1 MPQNEP
7 SILRVEGKDDTH
19 AIVHLLLRHGVDC
32 KNIPVSIKHAHG
44 NGDES
49 SGGADPLL
57 AGMRTDVMASTG
69 RSVGFVLDADEV
81 PGDRWNAVCG
91 RLKPV
96 GLTLPDE
103 IPPEGFVGDA
113 GLVQARVGVWLM
125 PDNRRSGALEEF
137 LRDLVESDDPLLP
150 LADTSTQHAK
160 EQGALFPDSDR
171 RKAILHA
178 WLAWQERP
186 GVPYGIAIQ
195 AKYFGH
201 DSAAALAFVE
211 WFRRVFYRE

>member
-1 MPQNEP
+1 MLRRRPDRNSRRPRDRAPLTVPQNEP
-7 SILRVEGKDDTH
+7 SILRVEGTDDTH

-49 SGGADPLL
+49 SGGVEPLL
-57 AGMRTDVMASTG
+57 AGMETDVMASTG

-137 LRDLVESDDPLLP
+137 LRDLVESKDPLLP
-150 LADTSTQHAK
+150 LADTSTRHAK
-160 EQGALFPDSDR
+160 ERGARFPDSDR
-171 RKAILHA
+171 HKAVLHA

-186 GVPYGIAIQ
+186 GVP
-195 AKYFGH
+195 
-201 DSAAALAFVE
+201 
-211 WFRRVFYRE
+211 

>member
-32 KNIPVSIKHAHG
+32 ESIPVCIKHAHG
-44 NGDES
+44 DEP
-49 SGGADPLL
+49 SGGADRLL
-57 AGMRTDVMASTG
+57 AGMETDVKASTG
-69 RSVGFVLDADEV
+69 RSIGFVLDADEV
-81 PGDRWNAVCG
+81 PGDRWNAVSG

-125 PDNRRSGALEEF
+125 PDNQRSGALEEF
-137 LRDLVESDDPLLP
+137 LRDLIAIQDPLLP
-150 LADTSTQHAK
+150 IAKKSTSHAK
-160 EQGALFPDSDR
+160 EQGARFSDSDR

-186 GVPYGIAIQ
+186 GVPYGTAIR
-195 AKYFGH
+195 ARYFDH
-201 DSAAALAFVE
+201 DSAAALAFVA
-211 WFRRVFYRE
+211 WFKRVFYRE

>member
-32 KNIPVSIKHAHG
+32 ESIPVCIKHAHG
-44 NGDES
+44 DEP
-49 SGGADPLL
+49 SGGADRLL
-57 AGMRTDVMASTG
+57 AGMETDVKASTG
-69 RSVGFVLDADEV
+69 RSIGFVLDADEV
-81 PGDRWNAVCG
+81 PGDRWNAVSG

-113 GLVQARVGVWLM
+113 DLVQARVGVWLM
-125 PDNRRSGALEEF
+125 PDNQRSGALEEF
-137 LRDLVESDDPLLP
+137 LRDLVESKDPLLP
-150 LADTSTQHAK
+150 LADTSTQQAQ
-160 EQGALFPDSDR
+160 ERGARFPDSAR
-171 RKAILHA
+171 RKAVLHA
-178 WLAWQERP
+178 WLAWQESP
-186 GVPYGIAIQ
+186 GLPYGTAIR

-201 DSAAALAFVE
+201 DSTAALAFVA

>member
-32 KNIPVSIKHAHG
+32 ESIPVRIKSVRG
-44 NGDES
+44 DGDEPS
-49 SGGADPLL
+49 GADRLL
-57 AGMRTDVMASTG
+57 AEMETDVLASTD
-69 RSVGFVLDADEV
+69 RSIGFVLDADEV
-81 PGDRWNAVCG
+81 PGNRWNAVCG

-103 IPPEGFVGDA
+103 IPPEGFVDDA
-113 GLVQARVGVWLM
+113 STVQARVGVWLM

-137 LRDLVESDDPLLP
+137 LRDLVESKDPLLP
-150 LADTSTQHAK
+150 LADTSTQHAQ
-160 EQGALFPDSDR
+160 ERGARFPDSDR
-171 RKAILHA
+171 RKAVLHA
-178 WLAWQERP
+178 WLAWQECP
-186 GVPYGIAIQ
+186 GLPYGTAIR

-201 DSAAALAFVE
+201 DSAAALAFVA

>member
-32 KNIPVSIKHAHG
+32 ESIPVRIKYAR
-44 NGDES
+44 GDEEDP
-49 SGGADPLL
+49 SGGADRLL
-57 AGMRTDVMASTG
+57 AGMQTDVNASTG
-69 RSVGFVLDADEV
+69 RSIGFVLDADAV
-81 PGDRWNAVCG
+81 PRDRWNAVCD
-91 RLKPV
+91 RLKGV
-96 GLTLPDE
+96 GLTPPNE
-103 IPPEGFVGDA
+103 IPKEGFVEDA
-113 GLVQARVGVWLM
+113 STIQARVGVWLM

-137 LRDLVESDDPLLP
+137 LRDLIAIQDPLLP
-150 LADTSTQHAK
+150 IAKESTSRAK
-160 EQGALFPDSDR
+160 EQGARFPESDR

>member
-1 MPQNEP
+1 MPQIEP

-32 KNIPVSIKHAHG
+32 ESIPVRIRHAR
-44 NGDES
+44 GDEEDP
-49 SGGADPLL
+49 SGGADRLL
-57 AGMRTDVMASTG
+57 AGMQTDVNASTG
-69 RSVGFVLDADEV
+69 RSIGFVLDADEV
-81 PGDRWNAVCG
+81 LRDRWSAVCG

-125 PDNRRSGALEEF
+125 PDNQRSGALEEF
-137 LRDLVESDDPLLP
+137 LRDLVESKDPLLP
-150 LADTSTQHAK
+150 LADTSTQHAQ
-160 EQGALFPDSDR
+160 ERGARFSDSDR
-171 RKAILHA
+171 RKAVLHA
-178 WLAWQERP
+178 WLAWQECP
-186 GVPYGIAIQ
+186 GLPYGTAIR
-195 AKYFGH
+195 AKYLGH
-201 DSAAALAFVE
+201 DSAAALAFVA